1 MCSAD
6 WVLVVSDYL
15 YLYDCRQARQSNARR
30 VSFTKE
36 LYGFTY
42 SWKTKSGVKEK
53 RKVGLIEECPGS
65 KAVADSAIFVPSN
78 HRSVFDM
85 LFESYSDI
93 LDIRVYEVIS
103 EVQH

>member
-1 MCSAD
+1 MPE
-6 WVLVVSDYL
+6 YL

-53 RKVGLIEECPGS
+53 RKAGLIEECTGS
-65 KAVADSAIFVPSN
+65 KAIADSSILVPGE
-78 HRSVFDM
+78 HRGVFDM
-85 LFESYSDI
+85 LFDDYSDI
-93 LDIRVYEVIS
+93 LDLKVYEVAAEIK
-103 EVQH
+103 

>member
-1 MCSAD
+1 MT
-6 WVLVVSDYL
+6 DYL

-53 RKVGLIEECPGS
+53 RKAGLIEECPGS
-65 KAVADSAIFVPSN
+65 KSVADSAIFVPFE
-78 HRSVFDM
+78 HRGVFDM
-85 LFESYSDI
+85 LFENYSDI
-93 LDIRVYEVIS
+93 LDTIVYEVVS
-103 EVQH
+103 EVSD